1 MQKRAGGT
9 VMKKKK
15 LGLVP
20 KLIIAIILGILVGQM
35 RFLPE
40 GLLRLPVT
48 FSSIFSTFLSFIIPL
63 MILGFVVVGISDL
76 TEGAGKLLGMTT
88 VLAYGST
95 LAAGVLSYLMA
106 SAFFPSFI
114 GESLVEKIS
123 GSGEGLST
131 LFSIPLSPLLDVTGA
146 IVFSFVMGVGI
157 SALKSKGSGKYLYG
171 FFKEFSEIISNV
183 LSAVIIPFLPVY
195 IFGNFLNL
203 SYSGSVFFILSIFW
217 KVFLLIIALH
227 LLYVGFLFFVAGGV
241 SGKNPWM
248 LLKNQIPGY
257 VTAVGTQ
264 SSAATI
270 PVNVE
275 CARKNGVSK
284 EIREFVVPLC
294 ATIHLAGSII
304 TITSCVTAVLLIY
317 DLPHGISLMATFI
330 ATLGVAMVAAPGAP
344 GGAIMSALPFL
355 TLLGIDPTGTMGQ
368 LLITLYLTQD
378 SFGTAANVSG
388 DNALAILVETFHKKS
403 LLKEGKNLSE
413 VEAV

>member
-1 MQKRAGGT
+1 
-9 VMKKKK
+9 MKKKK

-131 LFSIPLSPLLDVTGA
+131 LFSIPLSPLLYVTGA

>member
-1 MQKRAGGT
+1 
-9 VMKKKK
+9 MKKKK

-203 SYSGSVFFILSIFW
+203 SYSGSVFSILSIFW

-403 LLKEGKNLSE
+403 LLKEGKIVSE
-413 VEAV
+413 VEVV

>member
-131 LFSIPLSPLLDVTGA
+131 LFSIPLSPLLYVTGA

>member
-1 MQKRAGGT
+1 
-9 VMKKKK
+9 MKKKK